1 MNYRLAIPAAVFLST
16 MSPGYAQEKAPT
28 LEGAHEF
35 IRQVVNKG
43 AIEEVTAA
51 NNRDDGG
58 IATTDGYTLGNV
70 SAVSEVCVTTFYA
83 NQAQSWISVN
93 WSTVAKVGGASGQSR
108 DGSAVW
114 ITGGTGGWDGVYIA
128 LNSVEITD
136 RFQKAA
142 EFLRVQCD
150 PTAQT
155 GF

>member
-1 MNYRLAIPAAVFLST
+1 MNYRLAIPAAVFLSA
-16 MSPGYAQEKAPT
+16 MSPAYAQEKTPT

-43 AIEEVTAA
+43 AIEVVTAA
-51 NNRDDGG
+51 NRNNDGG
-58 IATTDGYTLGNV
+58 IATTDGFSLTNV
-70 SAVSEVCVTTFYA
+70 SVVSEACLTTFYA
-83 NQAQSWISVN
+83 NQYQDWISVN
-93 WSTVAKVGGASGQSR
+93 WSAVAKVGGAGGRSR
-108 DGSAVW
+108 DGSAAW
-114 ITGGTGGWDGVYIA
+114 ITGGTGGWDGIYIA
-128 LNSVEITD
+128 LNSLEISD